1 MGELLAGVSLRSTRN
16 LPHRVHI
23 EEPKPA
29 ANRAWEPENFPE
41 FLDRV
46 AVARRRGAPVIAF
59 LGSHV
64 LQLGLQPHLIRLIED
79 GWITHVAV
87 TGAASEY
94 DVELALLGQTDVIEE
109 PGAGGDAS
117 GWGMWKETGDAI
129 HRAVSEGWRDG
140 LGYGESL
147 GCCAAARPAD
157 FPFREYSL
165 FYQAYVHDVP
175 YTCHITIGLDEVH
188 AHPAADFA
196 ALGGASG
203 QDFRVFCRSVADLE
217 HGVFLNFGS
226 TVTGVEVFLKALSI
240 ARNLGYVVQRITTAN
255 FDVVRLGDYRKKVG
269 YEDWDYYY
277 RPRKN
282 VVHRP
287 TSMGGRGFHFEGDHR
302 ATIPTL
308 REGLRERGGTLRGSD
323 FHD

>member
-1 MGELLAGVSLRSTRN
+1 MGELFAGISLRSTRN
-16 LPHRVHI
+16 QPHRVLV
-23 EEPKPA
+23 EKQKAVE
-29 ANRAWEPENFPE
+29 NRAWRSEDFPE

-46 AVARRRGAPVIAF
+46 VAARRAGAPVIAF

-64 LQLGLQPHLIRLIED
+64 LQLGLQAHLIRLIEE
-79 GWITHVAV
+79 GWISHVAV

-94 DVELALLGQTDVIEE
+94 DVELALLGQTDVIEVLGRDLPE
-109 PGAGGDAS
+109 C
-117 GWGMWKETGDAI
+117 GMWKETGNAI
-129 HRAVSEGWRDG
+129 HHAISGGWRDG
-140 LGYGESL
+140 LGYGECL
-147 GCCAAARPAD
+147 GRYADARPAD
-157 FPFREYSL
+157 FPFREHSL
-165 FYQAYVHDVP
+165 FYQAYAHDVP

-196 ALGGASG
+196 TLGGTSG
-203 QDFRVFCRSVADLE
+203 EDFRVFCKSVSNLE
-217 HGVFLNFGS
+217 HGAFLNFGS

-255 FDVVRLGDYRKKVG
+255 FDVVRLGDYRKKIG

-282 VVHRP
+282 IVHRP

-302 ATIPTL
+302 VTIPAL
-308 REGLRERGGTLRGSD
+308 CEGLRERGGPKRE
-323 FHD
+323 